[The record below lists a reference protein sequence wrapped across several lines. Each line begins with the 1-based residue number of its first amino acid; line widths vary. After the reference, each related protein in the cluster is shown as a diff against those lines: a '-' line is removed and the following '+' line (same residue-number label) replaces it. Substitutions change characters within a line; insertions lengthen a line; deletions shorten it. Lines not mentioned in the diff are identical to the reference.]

1 LGGSVEAEITKM
13 LSIVP
18 KLYHFRRNSSE
29 QGLTLVEC
37 LVAIIIIAIVSAAI
51 APPILLAAATRLQ
64 NQRVEQATQ
73 LARGEVDRIRLLVE
87 RGKYLTADLPPSS
100 AQNPIRGTVAP
111 NGINGTAPNSINGN
125 ASART
130 STQGFLIDL
139 NPNRPGDKFVVQ
151 TFRAQAQPVNSTIDT
166 PVAFM
171 MGVRVYSSRSFS
183 NSAHPT
189 LTEPPRLGFTSGES
203 LQRPL
208 AVLYTPIVRSDQGS
222 SLCKYHKFINDSLAT
237 SCRE

>member
-1 LGGSVEAEITKM
+1 LGESVEAEITKM

-18 KLYHFRRNSSE
+18 KSHHFRQNSSE

-37 LVAIIIIAIVSAAI
+37 LVAIVIIAIVSAAI

-87 RGKYLTADLPPSS
+87 RGQYQTADLPPSS
-100 AQNPIRGTVAP
+100 AQNPIRGTPAP
-111 NGINGTAPNSINGN
+111 NGINNI
-125 ASART
+125 ASTRT

-139 NPNRPGDKFVVQ
+139 NPTRVGDKFVVQ
-151 TFRAQAQPVNSTIDT
+151 TFRAQEQAVSSTITT
-166 PVAFM
+166 PIAFM

-183 NSAHPT
+183 NNAHPT
-189 LTEPPRLGFTSGES
+189 LTEPPRLGFTSSES

-208 AVLYTPIVRSDQGS
+208 AVLYTPILRSDQRFS
-222 SLCKYHKFINDSLAT
+222 MCKYHKFLNDSLAT
-237 SCRE
+237 SCKE